1 MALRPKAV
9 PFFKCVRFKVS
20 RDGKILGEYDFLE
33 VVDAL
38 AEGRFSGK
46 DYFWST
52 GMHEWKRLSDFAEY
66 NKEQAGKSP
75 SAPDFR
81 ADGIPD
87 GRKDEPSARSKKR
100 SLFKGLNEDQTTESR
115 SQTDHARRMIHESPA
130 RGDAHVSSEP
140 RCPSC
145 SSKSVQAC
153 GMGFAAGTR
162 TSESLGI
169 SSRGRAYFRTGR
181 SSSILA
187 SALAP
192 PSKGG
197 ANPVFALMLLGGLVG
212 GAFWFAK
219 YGTPDWY
226 GKVNQMEKWSAL
238 FFVLLI
244 IGGGLWGVVASSAE
258 SDKEHSEAM
267 RKWEKQW
274 FCKKCGAIFTPRL

>member
-1 MALRPKAV
+1 M
-9 PFFKCVRFKVS
+9 RFKVS

-52 GMHEWKRLSDFAEY
+52 GMDEWKRLSDFAEY
-66 NKEQAGKSP
+66 NKEQAGTSP
-75 SAPDFR
+75 SASDTHE
-81 ADGIPD
+81 DGMPD
-87 GRKDEPSARSKKR
+87 GKKDGPSARAKKK
-100 SLFKGLNEDQTTESR
+100 SLFKGLDEDQATESR
-115 SQTDHARRMIHESPA
+115 SRSSHARKMSHEYLA
-130 RGDAHVSSEP
+130 RGDDNVATEP

-187 SALAP
+187 SSLAP
-192 PSKGG
+192 PRKEG
-197 ANPVFALMLLGGLVG
+197 ANPVFAFMLLVSLVAA
-212 GAFWFAK
+212 AFWYAK

-226 GKVNQMEKWSAL
+226 GQTNQMQKWSAL

-244 IGGGLWGVVASSAE
+244 LGVSLWGLISSSSE
-258 SDKEHSEAM
+258 SNREHSEAM
-267 RKWEKQW
+267 SRWQRQW